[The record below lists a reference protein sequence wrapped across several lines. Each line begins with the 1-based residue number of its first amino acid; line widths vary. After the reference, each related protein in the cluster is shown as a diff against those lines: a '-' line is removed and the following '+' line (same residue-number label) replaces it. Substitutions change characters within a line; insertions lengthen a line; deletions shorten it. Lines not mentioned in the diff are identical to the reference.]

1 MSLPACAEREAVVCR
16 FVLFIAQ
23 SLCVVWDTVHTKR
36 VSVLFG
42 TVHNK
47 AAQPTPTNL
56 EPWGLATTVPGM
68 VGVEAGNVV
77 DKDLVE
83 VREAT
88 VEADEDARA

>member
-1 MSLPACAEREAVVCR
+1 M
-16 FVLFIAQ
+16 
-23 SLCVVWDTVHTKR
+23 
-36 VSVLFG
+36 FG

-47 AAQPTPTNL
+47 AQLNPHLNL
-56 EPWGLATTVPGM
+56 VDGSLGLATTVPGM

>member
-1 MSLPACAEREAVVCR
+1 MFAGRSTTKQLNPHLNLVDGSL
-16 FVLFIAQ
+16 
-23 SLCVVWDTVHTKR
+23 
-36 VSVLFG
+36 
-42 TVHNK
+42 
-47 AAQPTPTNL
+47 
-56 EPWGLATTVPGM
+56 GLATTVPGM

>member
-1 MSLPACAEREAVVCR
+1 MSLPACAERRCR

-23 SLCVVWDTVHTKR
+23 SLLCIV
-36 VSVLFG
+36 FG

-47 AAQPTPTNL
+47 VAQPTPTNL
-56 EPWGLATTVPGM
+56 VDGSLGLATTVPGM

>member
-1 MSLPACAEREAVVCR
+1 M
-16 FVLFIAQ
+16 
-23 SLCVVWDTVHTKR
+23 
-36 VSVLFG
+36 
-42 TVHNK
+42 
-47 AAQPTPTNL
+47 
-56 EPWGLATTVPGM
+56 PGM

>member
-1 MSLPACAEREAVVCR
+1 MSLPACAERRCR

-23 SLCVVWDTVHTKR
+23 SLSLCVLCSGRSTTKQ
-36 VSVLFG
+36 LNP
-42 TVHNK
+42 HL
-47 AAQPTPTNL
+47 NL
-56 EPWGLATTVPGM
+56 VDGSLGLATTVPGM